1 MPKLNRHS
9 ARLLE
14 PAGVV
19 VASPRR
25 RPWFAGRTVAL
36 SPKGPM
42 RTCPPGAVTAGG
54 SAPGQYASGVVSS
67 VLVSCLCAS
76 GSLASALSKTA
87 QVKVKL
93 CSTLAA
99 AAGGAACP
107 LSLASWTG
115 HGSQAGKARQ
125 AGHGLA
131 TASLGASEGL
141 KRTQRWGDLTGPG
154 VWVCLLAPG
163 LEPEAGTTDA
173 GPLCW
178 GWDGM
183 TGGLDWTASACQK
196 ACHSAGTRKRSARMP
211 SDASLHLVDPR
222 ACLCPSLGRCLT
234 ASCSSAPLSFLSPLC
249 RAIPSPPEEAHKHER
264 SHAPQRRHPP
274 QVVDLSSLDG
284 GPRGVWAHW
293 APWEKGGASTKRR
306 GWMGGWMSFLARG
319 VWSCVRAFPLLGPF
333 WVVVGISDGRGHSL
347 TGAWAE
353 SGACFALPGPRLQD
367 PAGPAAEISR
377 CADGGEECVAAR
389 ANVFPLLCSDDA
401 TISHPPPPPYFAHTL
416 ALPCRASTMLLLAL
430 LSSDSSST

>member
-1 MPKLNRHS
+1 
-9 ARLLE
+9 
-14 PAGVV
+14 
-19 VASPRR
+19 
-25 RPWFAGRTVAL
+25 
-36 SPKGPM
+36 
-42 RTCPPGAVTAGG
+42 
-54 SAPGQYASGVVSS
+54 
-67 VLVSCLCAS
+67 
-76 GSLASALSKTA
+76 
-87 QVKVKL
+87 
-93 CSTLAA
+93 
-99 AAGGAACP
+99 
-107 LSLASWTG
+107 
-115 HGSQAGKARQ
+115 
-125 AGHGLA
+125 
-131 TASLGASEGL
+131 
-141 KRTQRWGDLTGPG
+141 
-154 VWVCLLAPG
+154 
-163 LEPEAGTTDA
+163 
-173 GPLCW
+173 
-178 GWDGM
+178 
-183 TGGLDWTASACQK
+183 
-196 ACHSAGTRKRSARMP
+196 MP

-401 TISHPPPPPYFAHTL
+401 TISPPPPPLLRTYACL
-416 ALPCRASTMLLLAL
+416 ALPRKHDALVGPVVLGQLIDLVVGPVPGVATDEPVEALLVRASAVVRLNCCKSLIHRMAHGSFCSSLPCCCKGRRQTLAFVTL
-430 LSSDSSST
+430 QQREMRPGFVRGQPVAPPEASLEFIPRPYRLAPSCLAGKTLFSHPRASIECRPDLCILDKLESLRPATG